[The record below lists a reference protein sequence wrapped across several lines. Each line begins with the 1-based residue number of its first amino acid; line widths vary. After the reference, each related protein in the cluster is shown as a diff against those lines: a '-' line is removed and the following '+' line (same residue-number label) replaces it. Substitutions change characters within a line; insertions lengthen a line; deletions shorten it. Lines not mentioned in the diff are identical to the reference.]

1 MARIANC
8 AIFGFFNLIFVYKTL
23 KTDND
28 FPFFIEAFPTGICT
42 SCCFLQKRDKKV
54 TRFLLAPS
62 REFLTFRRKTR
73 KIEEKRTKKRLVA
86 LSNVHFPESNFS
98 QNCGCEVYELLSPSS
113 SICAII
119 CCPSQG
125 PLRIHLFWIF
135 TQGCLIGVKDG
146 TKRRN

>member
-1 MARIANC
+1 MR
-8 AIFGFFNLIFVYKTL
+8 FFFVFFKIYLIFVYKTL
-23 KTDND
+23 KTI
-28 FPFFIEAFPTGICT
+28 PFFIEAFPTGICT
-42 SCCFLQKRDKKV
+42 LCCFLQKRDKKV

-73 KIEEKRTKKRLVA
+73 KIEEKRTKKKRLVA

-135 TQGCLIGVKDG
+135 LLKAV
-146 TKRRN
+146 